1 MESGEERGVDL
12 VTLGSKEAEA
22 LAVAVVYRPAR
33 LGGEAG
39 SPDLATAEAMSEAT
53 SAAEFQ
59 EESRE
64 EQTEPGATLVAC
76 EEKAMELDREPRVV
90 TGALLD

>member
-1 MESGEERGVDL
+1 VLTGE
-12 VTLGSKEAEA
+12 
-22 LAVAVVYRPAR
+22 AVVYRPAR